1 MKPPTLYGGFFVY
14 DTWIGHSL
22 LRAVSGRHW
31 WILPIATGGLRR
43 LGPPKENKM
52 QSFSLIISRTGATA
66 IAGALLTMATC
77 VSVQAAD
84 TVRVRGTVESL
95 DGKTLSVKT
104 REGTDARIMLKDGWQ
119 VSSVAKASV
128 DDIKPGDYV
137 GIASLPTADGGDGAL
152 EVLIFPAAMKGTGEG
167 SFAWDLKP
175 NSTMTNATVA
185 DAVKSVDG
193 RTVTVNYKGKEKK
206 ISIPDGTPIV
216 TFAPATV
223 ADIKAGATV
232 FVPSEKAADG
242 SMSSGRVVVGT
253 NGVVPPM

>member
-1 MKPPTLYGGFFVY
+1 MR
-14 DTWIGHSL
+14 SL
-22 LRAVSGRHW
+22 S
-31 WILPIATGGLRR
+31 T
-43 LGPPKENKM
+43 
-52 QSFSLIISRTGATA
+52 IISKTSTTAMTGV
-66 IAGALLTMATC
+66 LLAMATC
-77 VSVQAAD
+77 VAAQAAD

-95 DGKTLSVKT
+95 DGTTLSVKT
-104 REGTDARIMLKDGWQ
+104 REGANAKIMLKDGWQ

-137 GIASLPTADGGDGAL
+137 GIASLPTASGGDGAL

-167 SFAWDLKP
+167 SYAWDLKP

-193 RTVTVNYKGKEKK
+193 RTLTVAYKGKEKK

-216 TFAPATV
+216 TFAPAT
-223 ADIKAGATV
+223 ASDIKAGATV
-232 FVPSEKAADG
+232 FVPSEKATDG